1 VMKSLLVLASALAS
15 AVALERLPAVS
26 GRRSV
31 LVGAV
36 MAASPLK
43 VASPAFANKPPSD
56 LQDIK
61 ERAETGNLIVPT
73 VLGRAK
79 DNELVNPKQLEDC
92 MQLTNV
98 LAADQEALYELL
110 PAARSYIRFQRMAF
124 DDTMDATK
132 EKQLDALLR
141 DCDVEEKR
149 LSRQVKLLADE
160 KNRRKCKD
168 PVEE

>member
-1 VMKSLLVLASALAS
+1 MKSLLVLGLGLAS
-15 AVALERLPAVS
+15 AVALERPPAVS
-26 GRRSV
+26 GRRAV
-31 LVGAV
+31 VVGGA

-43 VASPAFANKPPSD
+43 VASPAFANKAPVD

-61 ERAETGNLIVPT
+61 ERAETGDLVVPK
-73 VLGRAK
+73 VLARAK
-79 DNELVNPKQLEDC
+79 YNELVNPKQLEDC
-92 MQLTNV
+92 MQLNNV

-124 DDTMDATK
+124 DDTMDAQKDK
-132 EKQLDALLR
+132 ELAALLR

-149 LSRQVKLLADE
+149 LSVQVKLLADE
-160 KNRRKCKD
+160 RNRRKCKA